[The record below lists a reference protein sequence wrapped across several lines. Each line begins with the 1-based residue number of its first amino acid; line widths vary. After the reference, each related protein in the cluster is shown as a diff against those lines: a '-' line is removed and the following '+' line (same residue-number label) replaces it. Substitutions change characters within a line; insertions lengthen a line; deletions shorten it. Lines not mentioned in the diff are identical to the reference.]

1 MELAGI
7 ACALGATS
15 PQCDLTVFA
24 VVAAVGSVRSRAVV
38 IIVAIVVIV
47 FAVAHRLAHVVVV
60 LDGRRAR
67 PVIPVKAPYSGHIG
81 VASGLDVRTV
91 LIAPTARVNE
101 RRDGGYVSPG
111 LAKIARRQVHIAV
124 ISAAVLLG
132 GAIHG
137 LVPLRTAVIV
147 QGQVPKR
154 RDRGQQR
161 EQRPDGPHRGSL
173 AAS

>member
-24 VVAAVGSVRSRAVV
+24 VVAAVGSVRSRA
-38 IIVAIVVIV
+38 VVIV

-124 ISAAVLLG
+124 ISA
-132 GAIHG
+132 
-137 LVPLRTAVIV
+137 
-147 QGQVPKR
+147 
-154 RDRGQQR
+154 
-161 EQRPDGPHRGSL
+161 
-173 AAS
+173 